1 MKWKVFL
8 NGYLNDLKELCE
20 VFKSGKICVFKEEER
35 YFLYCDKF
43 ANKET
48 GAEVKNLA
56 YKLIRNINGITIL
69 KKIIYQ
75 PIELDF
81 IELNLKNGKKK
92 YFKYLSGKIAVTSK
106 TSGTLQVF
114 NKKEKEIIG
123 KPTHNLITEYVA
135 KSLDNEEVNKLFD
148 IILKEK
154 YKWQKLYP
162 ILEHIQDDLGGKQDE
177 QIVKKGWATK
187 KELRRFR
194 DTSNNPDA
202 IGLDSRHIKKRK
214 GKPSKD
220 KPMPL
225 SDAEIFINRI
235 ANHWLN
241 EKLI

>member
-20 VFKSGKICVFKEEER
+20 VFRSGKICVFKEEER

-43 ANKET
+43 ENKET
-48 GAEVKNLA
+48 DAEVKNLA
-56 YKLIRNINGITIL
+56 NKLIKIISGITIL
-69 KKIIYQ
+69 KKIIHQ

-81 IELNLKNGKKK
+81 IQMNLKNGKKK
-92 YFKYLSGKIAVTSK
+92 NFKYLTGKVVITTK
-106 TSGTLQVF
+106 TSANLQGF
-114 NKKEKEIIG
+114 NKEGKEIIG

-162 ILEHIQDDLGGKQDE
+162 ILELIQKDFSRRKDE
-177 QIVKKGWATK
+177 QTVKKGWATK
-187 KELRRFR
+187 KELRRFKN
-194 DTSNNPDA
+194 TSNNPDI
-202 IGLDSRHIKKRK
+202 IGLDSRHIIKKK

-225 SDAEIFINRI
+225 SEAENFINRI

-241 EKLI
+241 EKLK

>member
-8 NGYLNDLKELCE
+8 NGYLNDLRELCE
-20 VFKSGKICVFKEEER
+20 FFRSGKICVFKEEER

-43 ANKET
+43 ENKET

-56 YKLIRNINGITIL
+56 DKLIRNINGITIL
-69 KKIIYQ
+69 KKIIHQ

-81 IELNLKNGKKK
+81 IQMNLKNGKKK
-92 YFKYLSGKIAVTSK
+92 NFKYLTAKVVITTK
-106 TSGTLQVF
+106 TSANLQGF
-114 NKKEKEIIG
+114 NKEGKEIIG

-162 ILEHIQDDLGGKQDE
+162 ILELIQDDLGGKQDE
-177 QIVKKGWATK
+177 QIVKKGWASK

-194 DTSNNPDA
+194 DTSNNPDV

-220 KPMPL
+220 KPMQL
-225 SDAEIFINRI
+225 SEAENFINRI
-235 ANHWLN
+235 ANYWLN
-241 EKLI
+241 EKLK

>member
-20 VFKSGKICVFKEEER
+20 VFRSGKICVFKEEER

-43 ANKET
+43 ENKET

-56 YKLIRNINGITIL
+56 DKLIKIISGVAIL
-69 KKIIYQ
+69 KKIIHQ

-81 IELNLKNGKKK
+81 IQMNLKNGKKK
-92 YFKYLSGKIAVTSK
+92 NFKYLTSK
-106 TSGTLQVF
+106 AVITTKMSATLQAF
-114 NKKEKEIIG
+114 NKEGKEIIE
-123 KPTHNLITEYVA
+123 KPTSNLITDYVA

-162 ILEHIQDDLGGKQDE
+162 ILELIQDDLGGKQDE
-177 QIVKKGWATK
+177 QIFKKGWATK
-187 KELRRFR
+187 KDLRRFR
-194 DTSNNPDA
+194 RTSNDPDE
-202 IGLDSRHIKKRK
+202 IGLDSRHIKRK

-220 KPMPL
+220 KPMSL
-225 SDAEIFINRI
+225 SEAENFINKI

-241 EKLI
+241 EKLK